1 MVSDSNDSRSRGCD
15 PRLINSLAVF
25 YGGYGVIL
33 CPSLGV
39 LDSYGGPTPEYHN
52 ALGFYVLSKS
62 LLMLLLIRQLI
73 SL

>member
-1 MVSDSNDSRSRGCD
+1 MVSDENDSRRRRCD
-15 PRLINSLAVF
+15 PRLITSLAVF

-52 ALGFYVLSKS
+52 ALGFYVLSRS
-62 LLMLLLIRQLI
+62 GLMLILIRQLTF
-73 SL
+73 L